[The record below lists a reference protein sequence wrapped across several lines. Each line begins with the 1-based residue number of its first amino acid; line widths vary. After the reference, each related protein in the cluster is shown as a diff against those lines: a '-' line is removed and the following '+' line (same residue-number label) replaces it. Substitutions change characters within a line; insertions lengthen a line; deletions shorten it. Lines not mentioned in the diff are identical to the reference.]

1 MDDVNRLSIDRT
13 GDNRFEVVGEIDAHS
28 ASALA
33 AALEESTADTIV
45 VDLSGITFMDSSGL
59 RVLLALAERSTTGG
73 PLLQIARPSRPI
85 MRLFEVSGLVEHFD
99 IVERDAV

>member
-1 MDDVNRLSIDRT
+1 MSDANRLSIDRT
-13 GDNRFEVVGEIDAHS
+13 GDGRFDVVGEIDAHS

-33 AALEESTADTIV
+33 AALEESTADAIV
-45 VDLSGITFMDSSGL
+45 VDMSAVTFMDSSGL

-73 PLLQIARPSRPI
+73 PSLQIARPSRPI

-99 IVERDAV
+99 IVEPDAI